1 MIMRILGS
9 HYCGQVLL
17 VCLLVVASA
26 CDAKACTL
34 WGVAGRKA
42 AGGTIIAKNRDW
54 EPDHMQ
60 VLKMS
65 RAGKGYACFGLYAE
79 GGTEPGIKEG
89 VNEKGLTV
97 ITASAGSIPKSMR
110 DNQPGKRGI
119 ISKLLSGCADCDEVL
134 TRKDSIFPGARA
146 GFVMIAD
153 RKKILMVE
161 IGLEGK
167 YAVKA
172 VENSAVAHSNH
183 FLDERLSEFN
193 VKIGKSSATRL
204 ERVSQLIKSPA
215 QPFNTE
221 SFAVISRDQHDGPDN
236 SLWRTGRNA
245 RTLSSWILETPQS
258 GSSKLRVVLANPG
271 QPEEIRTF
279 VLDQKFWSE
288 TR

>member
-1 MIMRILGS
+1 
-9 HYCGQVLL
+9 
-17 VCLLVVASA
+17 
-26 CDAKACTL
+26 
-34 WGVAGRKA
+34 
-42 AGGTIIAKNRDW
+42 
-54 EPDHMQ
+54 
-60 VLKMS
+60 
-65 RAGKGYACFGLYAE
+65 
-79 GGTEPGIKEG
+79 
-89 VNEKGLTV
+89 
-97 ITASAGSIPKSMR
+97 
-110 DNQPGKRGI
+110 
-119 ISKLLSGCADCDEVL
+119 
-134 TRKDSIFPGARA
+134 
-146 GFVMIAD
+146 MIAD